1 MGARRNAASV
11 EKLLLLHL
19 VVQSFINHTN
29 HILRLFAPLAILLLV
44 WYFFFYHI
52 WLKHYLVPPLPS
64 LHSSPSLFTDACLI
78 KGPTSDINLK
88 LPSFLEVSYSLT
100 EVKFVRQI

>member
-29 HILRLFAPLAILLLV
+29 HILRLFAPLAILLLL
-44 WYFFFYHI
+44 WYFFF
-52 WLKHYLVPPLPS
+52 LSYLIENTILFHHFPLSIPPQ
-64 LHSSPSLFTDACLI
+64 A
-78 KGPTSDINLK
+78 
-88 LPSFLEVSYSLT
+88 FLLMPA
-100 EVKFVRQI
+100 